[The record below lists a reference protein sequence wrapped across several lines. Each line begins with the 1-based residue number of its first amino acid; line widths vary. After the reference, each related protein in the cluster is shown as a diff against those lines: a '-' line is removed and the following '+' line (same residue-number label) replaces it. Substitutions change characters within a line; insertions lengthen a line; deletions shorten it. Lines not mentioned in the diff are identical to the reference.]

1 MKIIIV
7 GAGKVGYTLASNLS
21 LEYNDIILIDINSD
35 NLSKA
40 ENALDVMTLKGNG
53 VSANTLINAGIK
65 NVDLLIA
72 VTGSDEINMLC
83 CLTGKKLGVKS
94 TIARIRD
101 PKYAK
106 ELSLFKEDLGLD
118 MVINPEEAA
127 ADEIA
132 RILTFP
138 GAVKFESFANGRV
151 RLTKIIV
158 KDNMKICNVKI
169 KNIHKITST
178 SVLIAVVIRDNEL
191 IIPYGDFEIKQNDHI
206 YVIGKSS
213 QVYNFCKFVKNTSL
227 KTKNVMIVGG
237 GKITYYLS
245 KLLNEM
251 YINVKIIEINKN
263 ICEELSESLPHAL
276 ILNGDG
282 TDSDLL
288 YSEHIDNID
297 TFIAMTGHDEENIIA
312 SLIAKKNN
320 VEQVITKISRSNYSS
335 IINKLEIDNVIT
347 PKEIIT
353 DEIIKFIRG
362 NSVETLHRIV
372 DGQGQILEIIA
383 KDTDFIIKKPL
394 SKINL
399 VDGVL
404 IGTIVRKN
412 EVVIPTGKD
421 AIYPGDR
428 VILITSTN
436 NISSLND
443 IVNINSGGLHSELK
457 TSIKKLG
464 NIISM

>member
-178 SVLIAVVIRDNEL
+178 SVLIAVVIRDN
-191 IIPYGDFEIKQNDHI
+191 
-206 YVIGKSS
+206 
-213 QVYNFCKFVKNTSL
+213 
-227 KTKNVMIVGG
+227 
-237 GKITYYLS
+237 
-245 KLLNEM
+245 
-251 YINVKIIEINKN
+251 
-263 ICEELSESLPHAL
+263 
-276 ILNGDG
+276 
-282 TDSDLL
+282 
-288 YSEHIDNID
+288 
-297 TFIAMTGHDEENIIA
+297 
-312 SLIAKKNN
+312 
-320 VEQVITKISRSNYSS
+320 
-335 IINKLEIDNVIT
+335 
-347 PKEIIT
+347 
-353 DEIIKFIRG
+353 
-362 NSVETLHRIV
+362 
-372 DGQGQILEIIA
+372 
-383 KDTDFIIKKPL
+383 
-394 SKINL
+394 
-399 VDGVL
+399 
-404 IGTIVRKN
+404 
-412 EVVIPTGKD
+412 
-421 AIYPGDR
+421 
-428 VILITSTN
+428 
-436 NISSLND
+436 
-443 IVNINSGGLHSELK
+443 
-457 TSIKKLG
+457 
-464 NIISM
+464 